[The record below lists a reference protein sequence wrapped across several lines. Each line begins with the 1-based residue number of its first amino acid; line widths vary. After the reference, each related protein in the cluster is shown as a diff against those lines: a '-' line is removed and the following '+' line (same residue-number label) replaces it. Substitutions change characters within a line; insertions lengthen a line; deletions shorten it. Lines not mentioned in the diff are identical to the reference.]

1 MQHVNSLAEVQLD
14 KPSVV
19 TIGVFDGV
27 HRGHQALIKHIVE
40 TAQQA
45 DRLAVVLT
53 FHPHPD
59 VVLKNIA
66 GRYYLTTPEYRAQL
80 LGEMGVDVVITHPFD
95 DSVRSIRAADFVDK
109 LVNSLKMKDLWVG
122 RDFALGYQREGNVN
136 FLTQRGKEIGYTVS
150 PIELVTENNG
160 GDTITSTT
168 IREHL
173 ERGEIELATKLLGR
187 SYSVQGVV
195 VEGNKRGRTI
205 GFPTANMAVWEQQ
218 VLPANG
224 VYTGWVTLGDE
235 RFMAVTNVG
244 VRPTF
249 AGTSI
254 TVEPHLL
261 DFDRDIYGETLSLT
275 FETRLRGEQK
285 FDGIEALKAQLHR
298 DIAQGREL
306 LAQHQTN

>member
-1 MQHVNSLAEVQLD
+1 MQHVNSLAETQLD

-27 HRGHQALIKHIVE
+27 HRGHQALIKRIVE
-40 TAQQA
+40 TAHQA
-45 DRLAVVLT
+45 DHLAVVLT

-59 VVLKNIA
+59 VVLKNIE

-95 DSVRSIRAADFVDK
+95 DSVRSVRAADFVDK
-109 LVNSLKMKDLWVG
+109 LVNSLQMKDLWVG
-122 RDFALGYQREGNVN
+122 RDFALGYKREGNVD
-136 FLTQRGKEIGYTVS
+136 FLTQKGSEVGYTVS

-160 GDTITSTT
+160 GDRIASTT

-173 ERGEIELATKLLGR
+173 EKGEIELAAKLLGR
-187 SYSVQGVV
+187 SYRVEGVV

-205 GFPTANMAVWEQQ
+205 GFPTANMDVWEQQ

-224 VYTGWVTLGDE
+224 VYTGWATLGNE

-254 TVEPHLL
+254 TIEPHLL

-275 FETRLRGEQK
+275 FEARLRGEQK

-306 LAQHQTN
+306 LAQHQAN